1 MKIYDLYC
9 RFAVIAIAPI
19 ANLAARIFVGLIF
32 FRSGMLKLED
42 FDETIENFVDVY
54 PVPFLSAETAAY
66 MATAGELILPV
77 LLFIGLFTRIGA
89 AGLMV
94 MALVIEIWVF
104 PGMVEHYY
112 WMLILCMLIGYGG
125 DKISLDYLGFKR
137 K

>member
-1 MKIYDLYC
+1 MKVYDLYC
-9 RFAVIAIAPI
+9 RFAVTMVAPV
-19 ANLAARIFVGLIF
+19 ANFVARIYIGVIF
-32 FRSGMLKLED
+32 FRSGLLKLED
-42 FDETIENFVDVY
+42 FDETIENFIDVY
-54 PVPFLSAETAAY
+54 PVPFLSAEAAAY
-66 MATAGELILPV
+66 SATAGELILPV

-112 WMLILCMLIGYGG
+112 WMLILSLLIGYGG
-125 DKISLDYLGFKR
+125 DKLSLDYLIFKR